1 MEGSINKGIET
12 MKEYQF
18 KIHNVV
24 LDVHAESEEEAVRT
38 LNDSLHLLDEPL
50 PAPGRIQR
58 VLVDVQEPV
67 STKNIVAVYD
77 FDTHESYEPNAQGQ
91 GTKDPTDTMNSNVRL
106 CRHVDDV
113 PLTVILASGPRRWK
127 SEPCQ
132 KPAMHGSD
140 YCYSHAWIHGECVMP
155 TTKIRCE

>member
-1 MEGSINKGIET
+1 

-67 STKNIVAVYD
+67 STKNIVEVYD
-77 FDTHESYEPNAQGQ
+77 FDTHESYEPNAVNHQQ
-91 GTKDPTDTMNSNVRL
+91 EEVNREMD
-106 CRHVDDV
+106 
-113 PLTVILASGPRRWK
+113 WK
-127 SEPCQ
+127 PIETAPKVC
-132 KPAMHGSD
+132 K
-140 YCYSHAWIHGECVMP
+140 
-155 TTKIRCE
+155 